1 MQFAI
6 NCMFNI
12 SHFFTIE
19 EFMEKQ
25 KWDKQYN
32 TSFIDEVIFLKS
44 KKIRYE
50 WVYTNENGIS
60 VWKYKKTREL
70 WLALAE
76 MYSDVKYKS

>member
-1 MQFAI
+1 ME
-6 NCMFNI
+6 NI
-12 SHFFTIE
+12 
-19 EFMEKQ
+19 

-32 TSFIDEVIFLKS
+32 TSFIDEVVFLKS

-76 MYSDVKYKS
+76 MYSDVKYRS

>member
-1 MQFAI
+1 ME
-6 NCMFNI
+6 NI
-12 SHFFTIE
+12 
-19 EFMEKQ
+19 

-60 VWKYKKTREL
+60 VWKYKKTKEL
-70 WLALAE
+70 WQALAE
-76 MYSDVKYKS
+76 MYSDIRYKS

>member
-1 MQFAI
+1 
-6 NCMFNI
+6 
-12 SHFFTIE
+12 
-19 EFMEKQ
+19 MEKQ